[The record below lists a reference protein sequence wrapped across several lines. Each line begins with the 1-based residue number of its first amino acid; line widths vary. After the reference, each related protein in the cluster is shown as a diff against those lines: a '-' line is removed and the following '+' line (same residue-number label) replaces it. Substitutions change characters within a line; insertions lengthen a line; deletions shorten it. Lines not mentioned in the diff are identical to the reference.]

1 MCQFGGQT
9 QYWPHPSESPF
20 LFFNK
25 VGKHRNSQFFL
36 ELVFRHLSGIRHL
49 YPFYL
54 RPTAPLPYGPQRHIF
69 FHTQT
74 FPRPVG
80 LAHNGSKSRRYQ
92 DRCNQLCYKLPR
104 QTDILCISLLKMY
117 DDRLQNPDFKLPLLS
132 RSSYLLIFESL

>member
-20 LFFNK
+20 LFLIKSENIVIHSFTWNLYF
-25 VGKHRNSQFFL
+25 GTYR
-36 ELVFRHLSGIRHL
+36 ERHL

-54 RPTAPLPYGPQRHIF
+54 RPTAPLPCGPQRHIF
-69 FHTQT
+69 FYTQT

-80 LAHNGSKSRRYQ
+80 LAHNGYKSRRYQ
-92 DRCNQLCYKLPR
+92 DRCNQICYKLPR

-117 DDRLQNPDFKLPLLS
+117 VDRLQNPDFKLPLF
-132 RSSYLLIFESL
+132 SSKLAFIDF